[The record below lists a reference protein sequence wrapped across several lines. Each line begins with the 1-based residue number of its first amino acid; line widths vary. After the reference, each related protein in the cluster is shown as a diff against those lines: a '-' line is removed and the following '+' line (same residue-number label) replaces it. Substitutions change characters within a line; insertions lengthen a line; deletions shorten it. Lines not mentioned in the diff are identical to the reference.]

1 MYYRNYVEAKKQN
14 GGIKMKRTLTSFP
27 GWMAILTLAM
37 FLGAV
42 ASPASAQDEG
52 GEIEETL
59 KQLTQQAASGYLQ
72 PFVTPIGINLNGGW
86 FHKAPPAKMFG
97 LSLEFGLVG
106 MATTIPDD
114 VDRTFSVTDTTFNF
128 SGEQARSLVTD
139 AGFVWD
145 DNGVGEAFFDQIMDQ
160 NFSVSIHGP
169 NIMGAADDDIEI
181 DFSGA
186 DVTFTD
192 PFTLLDR
199 TETVGAGTWA
209 LGIGGLGFLGNL
221 STVPLAAPQLS
232 VGTVLG
238 TRATIR
244 YIPTINLSSIPGA
257 SLFLDEDFGKISYV
271 GFGLQ
276 HNPGVFLPTPLPLD
290 VAVAFYTQTFKIGE
304 DFLKVKTTAFGVNA
318 SKKLGIGPINIT
330 PYAGFM
336 LETSTIDI
344 AYVYEIGDLLGTPQE
359 IDIDLHFEGENKSR
373 LTLGLSVKLL
383 LFNINADYNIGKYN
397 SYTVGLMFS
406 M

>member
-1 MYYRNYVEAKKQN
+1 
-14 GGIKMKRTLTSFP
+14 MKRILTSFP
-27 GWMAILTLAM
+27 GWMAMLTLAA
-37 FLGAV
+37 FLFAV
-42 ASPASAQDEG
+42 ASPAAAQDEE

-59 KQLTQQAASGYLQ
+59 KQLTQQAATGYLA
-72 PFVTPIGINLNGGW
+72 PIITPIGIDLNGGW

-97 LSLEFGLVG
+97 LSLELGLVG
-106 MATTIPDD
+106 MLTTVPDD
-114 VDRTFSVTDTTFNF
+114 VVRTFSVTDTTFQF
-128 SGEQARSLVTD
+128 GDQQAWDLVTAIGIGDATVEQAL
-139 AGFVWD
+139 
-145 DNGVGEAFFDQIMDQ
+145 FDQIKDQ

-169 NIMGAADDDIEI
+169 NIMGASDDEIEI

-186 DVTFTD
+186 DVTFID
-192 PFTLLDR
+192 PNTLLER
-199 TETVGAGTWA
+199 TETLGADTWA
-209 LGIGGLGFLGNL
+209 LGVGGLGFLEDL
-221 STVPLAAPQLS
+221 SFVPLAAPQLS

-244 YIPTINLSSIPGA
+244 YIPTINLSTIPGP
-257 SLFLDEDFGKISYV
+257 SLFLDEDFGKISYF

-304 DFLKVKTTAFGVNA
+304 EFFKVKTTAFGVNA

-336 LETSTIDI
+336 LEKSTIDI
-344 AYVYEIGDLLGTPQE
+344 AYTYEVESLLGSPQN
-359 IDIDLHFEGENKSR
+359 IDIALHFEGENKSR
-373 LTLGLSVKLL
+373 IILGLSVKLL
-383 LFNINADYNIGKYN
+383 LFNINADYNIGKWN
-397 SYTVGLMFS
+397 SYTVGIMFS

>member
-1 MYYRNYVEAKKQN
+1 
-14 GGIKMKRTLTSFP
+14 MKRISTSFP
-27 GWMAILTLAM
+27 TWVVIFVLAV
-37 FLGAV
+37 FLFAV
-42 ASPASAQDEG
+42 NSPATAQNHDEG

-59 KQLTQQAASGYLQ
+59 KQLTQQAASGYLA
-72 PFVTPIGINLNGGW
+72 PIITPIGIDLNGGW
-86 FHKAPPAKMFG
+86 FHKAPPAKKFG

-106 MATTIPDD
+106 MLTTIPDD
-114 VDRTFSVTDTTFNF
+114 IDRTFSVTDTTFSF
-128 SGEQARSLVTD
+128 GDQQAWDLVTAIGIGDAAVEQAL
-139 AGFVWD
+139 
-145 DNGVGEAFFDQIMDQ
+145 FDQITDQ
-160 NFSVSIHGP
+160 NFTVSIHGP
-169 NIMGAADDDIEI
+169 NIMGASDDDIEI

-192 PFTLLDR
+192 PNTLLPR
-199 TETVGAGTWA
+199 TETLGAGTWA
-209 LGIGGLGFLGNL
+209 LGVGGLGFLEDL
-221 STVPLAAPQLS
+221 SSFPLAAPQLS
-232 VGTVLG
+232 IGTVLG
-238 TRATIR
+238 TRATVR

-257 SLFLDEDFGKISYV
+257 SLFLDEDFGKISYF

-336 LETSTIDI
+336 LEKSTIDI
-344 AYVYEIGDLLGTPQE
+344 AYTYEIESLLGSPQN
-359 IDIDLHFEGENKSR
+359 IDIALHFEGENKSR
-373 LTLGLSVKLL
+373 IILGLSLKLL

>member
-1 MYYRNYVEAKKQN
+1 
-14 GGIKMKRTLTSFP
+14 MKRISTSFAR
-27 GWMAILTLAM
+27 WMTILTLAT
-37 FLGAV
+37 FLFVV
-42 ASPASAQDEG
+42 ASPATAQNHDEG

-59 KQLTQQAASGYLQ
+59 KQLTQQAASGYLA
-72 PFVTPIGINLNGGW
+72 PIITPIGIDLNGGW
-86 FHKAPPAKMFG
+86 FHKAPPAKKFG

-106 MATTIPDD
+106 MLTTIPDD
-114 VDRTFSVTDTTFNF
+114 IDRTFSVTDTTFSF
-128 SGEQARSLVTD
+128 GDQQAWDLVTAIGIGDAAVEQAL
-139 AGFVWD
+139 
-145 DNGVGEAFFDQIMDQ
+145 FDQITDQ
-160 NFSVSIHGP
+160 NFTVSIHGP
-169 NIMGAADDDIEI
+169 NIMGASDDDIEI

-192 PFTLLDR
+192 PNTLLPR
-199 TETVGAGTWA
+199 TETLGASTWA
-209 LGIGGLGFLGNL
+209 LGVGGLGFLEDL
-221 STVPLAAPQLS
+221 SFVPLAAPQLS
-232 VGTVLG
+232 IGTVLG
-238 TRATIR
+238 TRATVR

-257 SLFLDEDFGKISYV
+257 SLFLDEDFGKISYF

-336 LETSTIDI
+336 LEKSTIDI
-344 AYVYEIGDLLGTPQE
+344 AYVYEIESLLGTPQE

-373 LTLGLSVKLL
+373 ITLGISVKLL

>member
-1 MYYRNYVEAKKQN
+1 
-14 GGIKMKRTLTSFP
+14 MKRILTSFP
-27 GWMAILTLAM
+27 TWMAMLTLAA
-37 FLGAV
+37 FLFAV
-42 ASPASAQDEG
+42 ASPASAQNGDGEEG
-52 GEIEETL
+52 EMEETL
-59 KQLTQQAASGYLQ
+59 KQLTQQAASGYLA
-72 PFVTPIGINLNGGW
+72 PIITPIGIDLNGGW

-114 VDRTFSVTDTTFNF
+114 VNRTFSVTDTTFSF
-128 SGEQARSLVTD
+128 GDQQAWDLVTAIGIGDTAVEQAL
-139 AGFVWD
+139 
-145 DNGVGEAFFDQIMDQ
+145 FDQITDQ
-160 NFSVSIHGP
+160 NFTVSIHGP
-169 NIMGAADDDIEI
+169 NIMGASDDDIEI

-192 PFTLLDR
+192 PNTLLPR
-199 TETVGAGTWA
+199 TETLGAGTWA
-209 LGIGGLGFLGNL
+209 LGVGGLGFLEDL
-221 STVPLAAPQLS
+221 SIVPLAAPQLS
-232 VGTVLG
+232 IGTVLG

-257 SLFLDEDFGKISYV
+257 SLFLDEGFGEISYF

-336 LETSTIDI
+336 LEKSTIDI
-344 AYVYEIGDLLGTPQE
+344 AYVYEIESLLGAPQE

-373 LTLGLSVKLL
+373 ITLGVSVKLL

>member
-1 MYYRNYVEAKKQN
+1 
-14 GGIKMKRTLTSFP
+14 MKRISTSFP
-27 GWMAILTLAM
+27 TWVVIFVLAV
-37 FLGAV
+37 FLFAV
-42 ASPASAQDEG
+42 NSPATAQNHDEG

-59 KQLTQQAASGYLQ
+59 KQLTQQAASGYLA
-72 PFVTPIGINLNGGW
+72 PIITPIGIDLNGGW
-86 FHKAPPAKMFG
+86 FHKAPPAKKFG

-106 MATTIPDD
+106 MLTTIPDD
-114 VDRTFSVTDTTFNF
+114 IDRTFSVTDTTFSF
-128 SGEQARSLVTD
+128 GDQQAWDLVTAIGIGDAAVEQAL
-139 AGFVWD
+139 
-145 DNGVGEAFFDQIMDQ
+145 FDQITDQ
-160 NFSVSIHGP
+160 NFTVSIHGP
-169 NIMGAADDDIEI
+169 NIMGASDDDIEI

-192 PFTLLDR
+192 PNTLLPR
-199 TETVGAGTWA
+199 TETLGAGTWA
-209 LGIGGLGFLGNL
+209 LGVGGLGFLEDL
-221 STVPLAAPQLS
+221 SSFPLAAPQLS
-232 VGTVLG
+232 FGTVLG
-238 TRATIR
+238 TRATVR

-257 SLFLDEDFGKISYV
+257 SLFLDEDFGKISYF

-304 DFLKVKTTAFGVNA
+304 DFFKVKTTAFGINA

-336 LETSTIDI
+336 LEKSTIDI
-344 AYVYEIGDLLGTPQE
+344 AYTYEIESLLGSPQN
-359 IDIDLHFEGENKSR
+359 IDIALHFEGENKSR
-373 LTLGLSVKLL
+373 ITLGISVKLL

>member
-1 MYYRNYVEAKKQN
+1 
-14 GGIKMKRTLTSFP
+14 MKRISTSFP
-27 GWMAILTLAM
+27 TWVVIFVLAV
-37 FLGAV
+37 FLFAV
-42 ASPASAQDEG
+42 NSPATAQNHDEG

-59 KQLTQQAASGYLQ
+59 KQLTQQAASGYLA
-72 PFVTPIGINLNGGW
+72 PIITPIGIDLNGGW
-86 FHKAPPAKMFG
+86 FHKAPPAKKFG

-106 MATTIPDD
+106 MLTTIPDD
-114 VDRTFSVTDTTFNF
+114 IDRTFSVTDTTFSF
-128 SGEQARSLVTD
+128 GDQQAWDLVTAIGIGDAAVEQAL
-139 AGFVWD
+139 
-145 DNGVGEAFFDQIMDQ
+145 FDQITDQ
-160 NFSVSIHGP
+160 NFTVSIHGP
-169 NIMGAADDDIEI
+169 NIMGASDDDIEI

-192 PFTLLDR
+192 PNTLLPR
-199 TETVGAGTWA
+199 TETLGAGTWA
-209 LGIGGLGFLGNL
+209 LGVGGLGFLEDL
-221 STVPLAAPQLS
+221 SSFPLAAPQLS
-232 VGTVLG
+232 IGTVLG
-238 TRATIR
+238 TRATVR

-257 SLFLDEDFGKISYV
+257 SLFLDEDFGKISYF

-304 DFLKVKTTAFGVNA
+304 DFLKVKTTAFGINA

-336 LETSTIDI
+336 LEKSTIDI
-344 AYVYEIGDLLGTPQE
+344 AYTYEIESLLGSPQN
-359 IDIDLHFEGENKSR
+359 IDIALHFEGENKSR
-373 LTLGLSVKLL
+373 IILGLSLKLL

>member
-1 MYYRNYVEAKKQN
+1 
-14 GGIKMKRTLTSFP
+14 MKRILASFP
-27 GWMAILTLAM
+27 GWMAMLTLAA
-37 FLGAV
+37 FLFAV
-42 ASPASAQDEG
+42 ASPAAAQDEE

-59 KQLTQQAASGYLQ
+59 KQLTQQAATGYLA
-72 PFVTPIGINLNGGW
+72 PIITPIGIDLNGGW

-97 LSLEFGLVG
+97 LSLELGLVG
-106 MATTIPDD
+106 MLTTVPDD
-114 VDRTFSVTDTTFNF
+114 VVRTFSVTDTTFQF
-128 SGEQARSLVTD
+128 GDQQAWDLVTAIGIGDATVEQAL
-139 AGFVWD
+139 
-145 DNGVGEAFFDQIMDQ
+145 FDQIKDQ

-169 NIMGAADDDIEI
+169 NIMGASDDEIEI

-186 DVTFTD
+186 DVTFID
-192 PFTLLDR
+192 PNTLLER
-199 TETVGAGTWA
+199 TETLGADTWA
-209 LGIGGLGFLGNL
+209 LGVGGLGFLEDL
-221 STVPLAAPQLS
+221 SFVPLAAPQLS

-244 YIPTINLSSIPGA
+244 YIPTINLSTIPGP
-257 SLFLDEDFGKISYV
+257 SLFLDEDFGKISYF

-304 DFLKVKTTAFGVNA
+304 EFFKVKTTAFGVNA

-336 LETSTIDI
+336 L
-344 AYVYEIGDLLGTPQE
+344 
-359 IDIDLHFEGENKSR
+359 
-373 LTLGLSVKLL
+373 
-383 LFNINADYNIGKYN
+383 
-397 SYTVGLMFS
+397 SYTVGIMFS

>member
-1 MYYRNYVEAKKQN
+1 
-14 GGIKMKRTLTSFP
+14 MKRILASFP
-27 GWMAILTLAM
+27 GWMAMLTLAA
-37 FLGAV
+37 FLFAV
-42 ASPASAQDEG
+42 ASPAAAQDEE

-59 KQLTQQAASGYLQ
+59 KQLTQQAATGYLA
-72 PFVTPIGINLNGGW
+72 PIITPIGIDLNGGW

-97 LSLEFGLVG
+97 LSLELGLVG
-106 MATTIPDD
+106 MLTTVPDD
-114 VDRTFSVTDTTFNF
+114 VVRTFSVTDTTFQF
-128 SGEQARSLVTD
+128 GDQQAWDLVTAIGIGDATVEQAL
-139 AGFVWD
+139 
-145 DNGVGEAFFDQIMDQ
+145 FDQIKDQ

-169 NIMGAADDDIEI
+169 NIMGASDDEIEI

-186 DVTFTD
+186 DVTFID
-192 PFTLLDR
+192 PNTLLER
-199 TETVGAGTWA
+199 TETLGADTWA
-209 LGIGGLGFLGNL
+209 LGVGGLGFLEDL
-221 STVPLAAPQLS
+221 SFVPLAAPQLS

-244 YIPTINLSSIPGA
+244 YIPTINLSTIPGP
-257 SLFLDEDFGKISYV
+257 SLFLDEDFGKISYF

-304 DFLKVKTTAFGVNA
+304 EFFKVKTTAFGVNA

-336 LETSTIDI
+336 LEKSTIDI
-344 AYVYEIGDLLGTPQE
+344 AYTYEVESLLGSPQN
-359 IDIDLHFEGENKSR
+359 IDIALHFEGENKSR
-373 LTLGLSVKLL
+373 IILGLSVKLL
-383 LFNINADYNIGKYN
+383 LFNINADYNIGKWN
-397 SYTVGLMFS
+397 SYTVGIMFS